1 MLVNSWEYENLV
13 GSLRIFFRTIIMIHD
28 PIADML
34 TRIRNG
40 YLARLEKVDV
50 PYSKLKAELFRV
62 LKKNQYV
69 VDFTVDT
76 ETRMISV
83 SLNDV
88 RVTKYIPSFRRVSK
102 PGQRIYV
109 KNTDIK
115 RSRNG
120 LGIFILS
127 TPKGIV
133 TGYEA
138 HALGVGGEL
147 LCEIY

>member
-1 MLVNSWEYENLV
+1 MFN
-13 GSLRIFFRTIIMIHD
+13 D

-40 YLARLEKVDV
+40 YLSRLAKVEV
-50 PYSKLKAELFRV
+50 PYSALKSEILRI
-62 LKKNQYV
+62 LKKNNYITNY
-69 VDFTVDT
+69 TVSDDKRSMT
-76 ETRMISV
+76 VE
-83 SLNDV
+83 LNDV
-88 RVTKYIPSFRRVSK
+88 RVTKYVPSFRRISK

-120 LGIFILS
+120 LGIFVLS
-127 TPKGIV
+127 TPKGVV

-138 HALGVGGEL
+138 FALGVGGEL
-147 LCEIY
+147 LCEIF